1 MIRKDRAT
9 AKRKVTRSRA
19 LLPSGTT
26 NHPDLQIAAAAQSQT
41 GGPSPSCAEMQTL
54 TALFIM
60 ALAPLVAGFG
70 AFTEDP
76 ANANKHIPGCISAQ
90 EHVPKEPTAWSSHP
104 EAPGLGAA
112 FGWG

>member
-1 MIRKDRAT
+1 MLPSDDQSHGLADRGGP
-9 AKRKVTRSRA
+9 KPDGRSLA
-19 LLPSGTT
+19 LLP
-26 NHPDLQIAAAAQSQT
+26 
-41 GGPSPSCAEMQTL
+41 EMQTL

-104 EAPGLGAA
+104 ASRQAPGLGAA
-112 FGWG
+112 FGWD

>member
-1 MIRKDRAT
+1 MFTPALGHARC
-9 AKRKVTRSRA
+9 SRR
-19 LLPSGTT
+19 TT

-41 GGPSPSCAEMQTL
+41 GGASPSCAKMQTL

-76 ANANKHIPGCISAQ
+76 ANANKQHIPGCITAQ
-90 EHVPKEPTAWSSHP
+90 EHVPKEPIAWSSHP
-104 EAPGLGAA
+104 ASRQAPGLGAA
-112 FGWG
+112 FGWD

>member
-1 MIRKDRAT
+1 
-9 AKRKVTRSRA
+9 
-19 LLPSGTT
+19 
-26 NHPDLQIAAAAQSQT
+26 
-41 GGPSPSCAEMQTL
+41 MQTL

-76 ANANKHIPGCISAQ
+76 ANANKHIPGCINAQ
-90 EHVPKEPTAWSSHP
+90 ELVSKEPTAWSTTLPHVT

-112 FGWG
+112 FGWD

>member
-1 MIRKDRAT
+1 
-9 AKRKVTRSRA
+9 
-19 LLPSGTT
+19 
-26 NHPDLQIAAAAQSQT
+26 
-41 GGPSPSCAEMQTL
+41 MQTL

-90 EHVPKEPTAWSSHP
+90 EHVPMKPTAWSSHP

-112 FGWG
+112 FGWD

>member
-1 MIRKDRAT
+1 MFTPALGHARC
-9 AKRKVTRSRA
+9 SRR
-19 LLPSGTT
+19 TT

-104 EAPGLGAA
+104 S
-112 FGWG
+112 